1 MSLGGTKYSIDKPP
15 QGVNKH
21 LDHCNGLQ
29 GPNFPSLSLITS
41 PTTIWSHILL
51 LPPTDLLSTPHSVST
66 NTNILKCLHLLV
78 PLCRML
84 LLSGLTTSRSLF
96 KCGLPG
102 KSFLKLYLSLPTHPN
117 PLLLCFIFFSSLSLI
132 IYYIVYIC
140 LLFWFI
146 VHTLCCEQCKFH
158 MDRNIAILLIC

>member
-1 MSLGGTKYSIDKPP
+1 MSPGGTKYPIDNPS

-29 GPNFPSLSLITS
+29 GLNFPSLSLITS
-41 PTTIWSHILL
+41 PTTAWSHILL
-51 LPPTDLLSTPHSVST
+51 LPPTGLLSTPHSVST

-84 LLSGLTTSRSLF
+84 LLSGPTTSRSLF

-102 KSFLKLYLSLPTHPN
+102 KSFLKLHLRLPTHPN
-117 PLLLCFIFFSSLSLI
+117 PLLLCFIFFPLYPSLYTIS
-132 IYYIVYIC
+132 YIFVYFFG
-140 LLFWFI
+140 LLFTPYAVNSVSSTWIGIWQF
-146 VHTLCCEQCKFH
+146 C
-158 MDRNIAILLIC
+158 